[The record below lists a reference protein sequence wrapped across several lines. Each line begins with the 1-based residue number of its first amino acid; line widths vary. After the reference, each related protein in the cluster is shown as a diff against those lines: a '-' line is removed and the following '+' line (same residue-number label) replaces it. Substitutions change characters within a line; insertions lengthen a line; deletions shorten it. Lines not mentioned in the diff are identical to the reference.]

1 VFTRARRDDVRR
13 QLLELARQ
21 DPQIPAAANTGSYAV
36 DGGDAFSD
44 IDLAFAITGDLTAAL
59 ARWTELL
66 RRDFG
71 AVQHWDLP
79 VDPSVYRVFLLAD
92 GLEVDIAFTPAAD
105 FGPRGPKWQ
114 LAFGAPEVIEHRP
127 NPGGSDADRQ
137 RELIGLAW
145 HHVLHARA
153 CIGRGKYW
161 EAEWLI
167 AGVREKVLAL
177 GCLRLGYSSSFARG
191 ADQLPAALSDPL
203 RASLVRTLAPVE
215 LRRALAVTVAAL
227 LAEVDRTD
235 PELALSLGPILTSGV
250 AAEEPLRPDD
260 RVATGTVR
268 LGPSS
273 AGELFSLQQ
282 AAYVSEARAAGTVEI
297 PPLQE
302 GVADLLARLA
312 DPAITTWGLYEHGRL
327 LAAVRCSWLSA
338 QVAFIG
344 RLGVVPDLARQGLG
358 GAMLRFVE
366 ARQPAGIRR
375 IELVT
380 GIRSLGNHAFYHR
393 HGYTMV
399 ERDPVEGI
407 VRFAKELSPTEAT
420 ALGHLSER

>member
-1 VFTRARRDDVRR
+1 VFTRSRRDEVRR

-21 DPQIPAAANTGSYAV
+21 DPQISAAANTGSYVV

-44 IDLAFAITGDLTAAL
+44 IDLAFAITGDLPAAL
-59 ARWTELL
+59 ERWTGLL

-71 AVQHWDLP
+71 AVHHWDLP
-79 VDPSVYRVFLLAD
+79 VDPTVYRMFLLPD
-92 GLEVDIAFTPAAD
+92 GLEVDVSFTPAAD
-105 FGPRGPKWQ
+105 FGPRGPKWR
-114 LAFGAPEVIEHRP
+114 LVFGAPEVIEHRP
-127 NPGGSDADRQ
+127 NPGGSDTDRH
-137 RELIGLAW
+137 RELVGLAW

-153 CIGRGKYW
+153 CIGRGEDW
-161 EAEWLI
+161 QAEWLV
-167 AGVREKVLAL
+167 AGIREKVLAL

-191 ADQLPAALSDPL
+191 ADQLPAAVSDPL

-215 LRRALAVTVAAL
+215 LRRALAVTVTAL

-235 PELALSLGPILTSGV
+235 PELALSLGPILTDGV
-250 AAEEPLRPDD
+250 AAVSLGSDERT
-260 RVATGTVR
+260 AAGTVR
-268 LGPSS
+268 LGPSA
-273 AGELFSLQQ
+273 AGELFTLQQ

-302 GVADLLARLA
+302 GVAELLVRLA

-327 LAAVRCSWLSA
+327 LAAVRCSLPSA
-338 QVAFIG
+338 ELAFIG

-358 GAMLRFVE
+358 SAMLRFAE
-366 ARQPAGIRR
+366 ARLPAGVRR
-375 IELVT
+375 VELVT
-380 GIRSLGNHAFYHR
+380 GIRSLGNHALYHR

-407 VRFAKELSPTEAT
+407 VRFAKRLA
-420 ALGHLSER
+420 

>member
-1 VFTRARRDDVRR
+1 MFTPARRDDVRR
-13 QLLELARQ
+13 RLLELARQ

-44 IDLAFAITGDLTAAL
+44 IDLAFAITGDLAAAL
-59 ARWTELL
+59 GRWTELL

-105 FGPRGPKWQ
+105 FGPRGPKWR
-114 LAFGAPEVIEHRP
+114 LAFGAPEVTGHRP

-137 RELIGLAW
+137 RELVGLAW

-153 CIGRGKYW
+153 CIGRGRYW
-161 EAEWLI
+161 QAEWLI
-167 AGVREKVLAL
+167 AGIREKVLAL

-191 ADQLPAALSDPL
+191 VDQLPAALSDPL

-215 LRRALAVTVAAL
+215 LRRALAVTVSAL
-227 LAEVDRTD
+227 LAELGRTD
-235 PELALSLGPILTSGV
+235 PELASSLGPILS
-250 AAEEPLRPDD
+250 EPAVDAPLSPDD
-260 RVATGTVR
+260 RVAAGVVR

-273 AGELFSLQQ
+273 AGELYTLQQ
-282 AAYVSEARAAGTVEI
+282 AAYVSEGRAAGTVEI

-312 DPAITTWGLYEHGRL
+312 DPAVTTWGLSEHGRL
-327 LAAVRCSWLSA
+327 LAAVRCSSLSA
-338 QVAFIG
+338 QVAFVG

-358 GAMLRFVE
+358 SALLRFAE
-366 ARQPAGIRR
+366 ARLPAGTRR

-393 HGYTMV
+393 HGYTLV

-407 VRFAKELSPTEAT
+407 VRFAKELPATEAT
-420 ALGHLSER
+420 VLGNLSEG